1 MTLSEIQQP
10 IKSELAEFEKR
21 FKASMKSS
29 VPLLDKI
36 MMYILKQKG
45 KQMRPLFVLLSAK
58 LNGDIKDSTYVA
70 ASLIELLHTATL
82 VHDDVVDEADERRG
96 MFSLNAVWKNKI
108 SVLAGD
114 YLLSRGLIA
123 TLENKE
129 YALLEI
135 VTRAVKEMSEGELL
149 QLEKARNFKAT
160 EEVYYEIIRKKTASL
175 IASCCACG
183 VSSTGANQEKVDVM
197 WSFGE
202 LVGLAFQIKDDIFDF
217 QQNAKT
223 GKAAGNDIK
232 EQKFTLPLIYALNN
246 STYLER
252 RKVIKLI
259 KSANTESS
267 TLEFVSKFV
276 VEKGGIEYS
285 KSKMTELV
293 NSAKQLLLSN
303 FDDSEA
309 RKYILELVDYAILRE
324 K

>member
-21 FKASMKSS
+21 FRASMKSS

-58 LNGDIKDSTYVA
+58 LNNEIKDSTYIA

-96 MFSLNAVWKNKI
+96 MFSLNAIWKNKI
-108 SVLAGD
+108 SVLTGD
-114 YLLSRGLIA
+114 YLLSRGLLA

-149 QLEKARNFKAT
+149 QLEKARNFNAT
-160 EEVYYEIIRKKTASL
+160 EDVYYEIIRKKTASL
-175 IASCCACG
+175 IAACCACG
-183 VSSTGANQEKVDVM
+183 VASTGANTEKIDIL
-197 WSFGE
+197 WKFGE

-217 QQNAKT
+217 QENAKT

-232 EQKFTLPLIYALNN
+232 EQKFTLPLIFALNK
-246 STYLER
+246 SSYLER
-252 RKVIKLI
+252 RKVIRLI
-259 KSANTESS
+259 KSANTEPS
-267 TLEFVSKFV
+267 TLVFVRNFV
-276 VEKGGIEYS
+276 IEKGGINYS
-285 KSKMTELV
+285 QNKMIEFV
-293 NSAKQLLLSN
+293 NEAKLLLMKN
-303 FDDSEA
+303 FDESEA
-309 RKYILELVDYAILRE
+309 RKYILELVDYTILRE